1 MYYRIYEQFFRKE
14 YVFSEKWELRDED
27 TEVPSHL
34 AHRKRRGRCNSPQ
47 DIPCCFY
54 GAEGC
59 YATFFC
65 GWLDKDFEKARD
77 AIPAKY
83 QVLDK
88 ENNR

>member
-1 MYYRIYEQFFRKE
+1 MYYRTYEQFFRKE

-47 DIPCCFY
+47 DIPCYFY

-65 GWLDKDFEKARD
+65 GWLDNEGDERVNEMSALATAIYWWEKR
-77 AIPAKY
+77 
-83 QVLDK
+83 
-88 ENNR
+88 